1 MITKNLQNLG
11 LQPRITKSFFS
22 ITRTIFSDTR
32 SEQFWKQNTNIVFFT
47 EPRDPRPPKP
57 KKHSLR
63 KFSDLEIINQSEG
76 QASTFNNQIEKDYL
90 EVESNQWS
98 GSLPSFDE
106 KSMPSR

>member
-1 MITKNLQNLG
+1 MNF
-11 LQPRITKSFFS
+11 KSFS
-22 ITRTIFSDTR
+22 QSL
-32 SEQFWKQNTNIVFFT
+32 EQFFLTLGQNNFGNNFFVFFT

-90 EVESNQWS
+90 GGESNQWA

>member
-1 MITKNLQNLG
+1 MAFSLELQKVFSRSLEQFFLILGQNNLG
-11 LQPRITKSFFS
+11 NKIPILY
-22 ITRTIFSDTR
+22 
-32 SEQFWKQNTNIVFFT
+32 FFT